1 MPTEVA
7 ERALGHKRPT
17 IERTYDRHK
26 FADELLLAYEKL
38 ARLVEQIAEQP
49 ADNVVPMRAQDIAMA
64 KHLRSVRATDRQ
76 PSRKPIKDW
85 LTYDRM
91 KKIIYWS
98 AIVPMIPR
106 ELYARYSSQ
115 ANILKPYQ
123 TWIQIDNLTLSAKN
137 FSIDWITSL
146 PKEWTKSAPS
156 RRLTDKQICDLVAEY
171 RATTPNPSARG
182 LAEFAK
188 GRGVIGHRKELRAE
202 LKSQIG
208 RRGAGR
214 PRK

>member
-1 MPTEVA
+1 MKQIIIGRGHSPDDTERV
-7 ERALGHKRPT
+7 
-17 IERTYDRHK
+17 I
-26 FADELLLAYEKL
+26 
-38 ARLVEQIAEQP
+38 
-49 ADNVVPMRAQDIAMA
+49 
-64 KHLRSVRATDRQ
+64 
-76 PSRKPIKDW
+76 
-85 LTYDRM
+85 
-91 KKIIYWS
+91 
-98 AIVPMIPR
+98 R
-106 ELYARYSSQ
+106 EVFLS

-123 TWIQIDNLTLSAKN
+123 TWIQIDNLTFERKEFLDRLDHL
-137 FSIDWITSL
+137 F